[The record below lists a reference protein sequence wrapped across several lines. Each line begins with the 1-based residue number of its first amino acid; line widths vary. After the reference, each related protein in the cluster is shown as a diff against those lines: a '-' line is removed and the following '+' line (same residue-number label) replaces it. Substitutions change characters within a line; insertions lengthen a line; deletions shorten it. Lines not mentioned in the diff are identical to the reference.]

1 MDNGSALSG
10 VGVSDALWGS
20 TVATMTSD
28 SDGDFSQTSLSLGYH
43 DVTYS
48 KSGYLGLTLTELLET
63 DGEILNLETVRLLED
78 NCTPGTMSGT
88 ITDAVT
94 GDNMSGVELF
104 YVRGKNK
111 HFMWWQGTYFGET
124 ADNGSWTLPTP
135 NCQDDGRYRI
145 CGRNWD
151 TEVISDITSATPA
164 GWYTIQSNKSAY
176 YRGYHDAEACGDKP
190 DQNNSLSSFLN
201 VGEMRIILR
210 WPKTYPVTAKDLDAH
225 LQIPDNASSTFH
237 VYYPT
242 SKKTFYYAT
251 NTNTCGSCSSD
262 QLSDNVTVDKDHK
275 QSTGAP
281 PGDETMTISK
291 VRSGTYSFS
300 VHNYSDSDNDTLNYK
315 TNFSKSRAKV
325 KVFYC
330 PWGQPVPYCNIEGS
344 VVRKRF
350 HAPSDNGTLWLVFTF
365 STSGSGH
372 GFTRVDNMTYEDT
385 ASNIY

>member
-1 MDNGSALSG
+1 
-10 VGVSDALWGS
+10 
-20 TVATMTSD
+20 
-28 SDGDFSQTSLSLGYH
+28 
-43 DVTYS
+43 
-48 KSGYLGLTLTELLET
+48 
-63 DGEILNLETVRLLED
+63 
-78 NCTPGTMSGT
+78 MSGT
-88 ITDAVT
+88 ITNAVT
-94 GDNMSGVELF
+94 GDNMSGVSLSYTIGF
-104 YVRGKNK
+104 NK
-111 HFMWWQGTYFGET
+111 FSGFTDFG
-124 ADNGSWTLPTP
+124 
-135 NCQDDGRYRI
+135 
-145 CGRNWD
+145 D
-151 TEVISDITSATPA
+151 TDTIGAWSLRKSE
-164 GWYTIQSNKSAY
+164 GWYTIKSVKSGY
-176 YRGYHDAEACGDKP
+176 YNGYHNAKVCGNQTE
-190 DQNNSLSSFLN
+190 QNNSLSPTLN
-201 VGEMRIILR
+201 EGEMRIVLK
-210 WPKTYPVTAKDLDAH
+210 WPKTNPVTAKDLDAH

-300 VHNYSDSDNDTLNYK
+300 VHNTSDSDNDTLNYK

-350 HAPSDNGTLWLVFTF
+350 HAPSDNGTLWKVFTF

-372 GFTRVDNMTYEDT
+372 GFTRKNELTYEDT